1 MIQHLKTVGYTICAF
16 GLVGGSTLAVGLAVA
31 LIFWVVG
38 LSFGD
43 CPRC

>member
-1 MIQHLKTVGYTICAF
+1 MKAIGYTLLGF
-16 GLVGGSTLAVGLAVA
+16 GFVAGSTLAVGMPVA

-38 LSFGD
+38 LSFGE

>member
-1 MIQHLKTVGYTICAF
+1 MKTIGYTLLGF
-16 GLVGGSTLAVGLAVA
+16 GLIGGSTLAVGSVVA
-31 LIFWVVG
+31 LILWVVG

>member
-1 MIQHLKTVGYTICAF
+1 MKTLGYTLLGF
-16 GLVGGSTLAVGLAVA
+16 GFVGGSTLAVGSAVA